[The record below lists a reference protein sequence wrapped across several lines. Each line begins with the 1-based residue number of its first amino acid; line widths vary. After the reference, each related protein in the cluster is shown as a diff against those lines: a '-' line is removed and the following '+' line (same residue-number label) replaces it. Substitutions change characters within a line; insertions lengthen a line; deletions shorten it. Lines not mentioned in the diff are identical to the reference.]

1 MVNMVNVRD
10 HLGWAVAGAA
20 LALAVSV
27 MARGGAEAPAL
38 ATVANGMSVAC
49 EPTQRAVILS
59 DATGAQH
66 VRCTSVAPALTA
78 YGADAGALTPA
89 TYVVPAAPLASP
101 VMAQPVRQAAAA
113 PVRAARP
120 ASRSSSAAR
129 NSEERSWQKR
139 ALVIGGTAGAGAG
152 IGALIGGKKG
162 ALIGAAIG
170 GGSGTAW
177 ELIKHGPGDDR

>member
-1 MVNMVNVRD
+1 
-10 HLGWAVAGAA
+10 
-20 LALAVSV
+20 
-27 MARGGAEAPAL
+27 MARGGAESPV
-38 ATVANGMSVAC
+38 VANVASGMSVAC
-49 EPTQRAVILS
+49 ESTQRAVILS

-66 VRCTSVAPALTA
+66 VRCTSVAPMMTQ
-78 YGADAGALTPA
+78 YGSQAVALTPA
-89 TYVVPAAPLASP
+89 SYVLPAAPLTP
-101 VMAQPVRQAAAA
+101 VAAQPVRQAAAA
-113 PVRAARP
+113 PARAARP

-129 NSEERSWQKR
+129 NSDQRSWQKR

-177 ELIKHGPGDDR
+177 ELLKHGPGDR

>member
-49 EPTQRAVILS
+49 EPTQRALIFS

-66 VRCTSVAPALTA
+66 VRCTSVAPMMTQ
-78 YGADAGALTPA
+78 YGSEAAALTPA
-89 TYVVPAAPLASP
+89 SYVLPAAPVTP
-101 VMAQPVRQAAAA
+101 VVAQPVRQAAAA

-120 ASRSSSAAR
+120 ASRSSSASR
-129 NSEERSWQKR
+129 TSEERSWQKR